1 MLIKLHNINLNPKLS
16 PINTNNTAIITF
28 AKKVIIKI
36 LPLNLSLIINLIALQ
51 TDSIPANIATENNL
65 LYSVGITTGTMYPIL
80 PPNKPAITHKI
91 TTFFIKIPYIK
102 LIEI

>member
-1 MLIKLHNINLNPKLS
+1 MQKSYNKNIAFKF
-16 PINTNNTAIITF
+16 IF
-28 AKKVIIKI
+28 M
-36 LPLNLSLIINLIALQ
+36 IINLIALQ

-91 TTFFIKIPYIK
+91 TYNFSIKIPYIK

>member
-1 MLIKLHNINLNPKLS
+1 MSMIREKQLIK
-16 PINTNNTAIITF
+16 NTAIITF

-65 LYSVGITTGTMYPIL
+65 LYSIGITTGTMYPIL